1 MHLYILVKRDLNL
14 NVKLANNSLQNKI
27 IKHNALRCMRLTW
40 QRIAIE
46 NAIMSVWKRLHF
58 PTIWS
63 ALALSLLKCVNSW
76 SKLMFLS
83 YIRGKRTKTMNYHQL
98 RSCSGLA
105 GVPKSCKNMKNHP
118 KCIQKSTR
126 KIFWTSGL
134 AFSIVLWCHLKCI
147 YLRALHFKILLY
159 NELLESLT
167 LRFRSRFTKIFKC
180 INL

>member
-1 MHLYILVKRDLNL
+1 MFVHLNILVKHDLKL
-14 NVKLANNSLQNKI
+14 NVKLANNSLQNEI

-83 YIRGKRTKTMNYHQL
+83 YIRGKRTKTMNYHEL
-98 RSCSGLA
+98 RSCSGLI
-105 GVPKSCKNMKNHP
+105 GVPKSCKNVKKHP
-118 KCIQKSTR
+118 RYIQISTR
-126 KIFWTSGL
+126 NVFCTSIIS
-134 AFSIVLWCHLKCI
+134 FSIAFHCHVIKWI
-147 YLRALHFKILLY
+147 YLRVFYFTISFC
-159 NELLESLT
+159 NELLES
-167 LRFRSRFTKIFKC
+167 FT
-180 INL
+180 